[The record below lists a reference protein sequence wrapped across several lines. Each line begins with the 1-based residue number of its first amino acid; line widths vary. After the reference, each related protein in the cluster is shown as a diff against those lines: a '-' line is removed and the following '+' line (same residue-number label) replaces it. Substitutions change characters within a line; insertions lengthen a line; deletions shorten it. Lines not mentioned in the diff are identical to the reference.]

1 MKVSTKRR
9 LERLEGQLADD
20 TQRVVVIQ
28 RVDESRADADANLER
43 WKAGEDVESVRCQEP
58 YQGGGIS
65 VVYVIYVE
73 PVR

>member
-28 RVDESRADADANLER
+28 RVGESRDDADANLER
-43 WKAGEDVESVRCQEP
+43 WKAGEEVGGIRCSEP
-58 YQGGGIS
+58 YRGGDIS

-73 PVR
+73 PAR

>member
-9 LERLEGQLADD
+9 LERLEGQWADD

-28 RVDESRADADANLER
+28 RVDESREDADTNLER
-43 WKAGEDVESVRCQEP
+43 WKAGEEVDAVRCQEP
-58 YQGGGIS
+58 YKGGGIS

-73 PVR
+73 PAR